1 MLISHCFIIKKREKL
16 FITQFKFQLI
26 NKNKNEMT
34 HINNFTIVFISLCIA
49 SVTGIDL
56 SKYWTVSC
64 SSIPCRQ
71 GLDLCISSNC
81 LGAKRCKAIID
92 EYYPVCSI
100 CANEILDSSQYELVN
115 GNYHLVCNSGDDLH
129 LKACLFYCRVNWFP
143 YGKCVRQNNIP
154 ICKCGNEPDVTSSSR
169 LL

>member
-64 SSIPCRQ
+64 SSIP
-71 GLDLCISSNC
+71 
-81 LGAKRCKAIID
+81 
-92 EYYPVCSI
+92 
-100 CANEILDSSQYELVN
+100 
-115 GNYHLVCNSGDDLH
+115 
-129 LKACLFYCRVNWFP
+129 W
-143 YGKCVRQNNIP
+143 
-154 ICKCGNEPDVTSSSR
+154 
-169 LL
+169 